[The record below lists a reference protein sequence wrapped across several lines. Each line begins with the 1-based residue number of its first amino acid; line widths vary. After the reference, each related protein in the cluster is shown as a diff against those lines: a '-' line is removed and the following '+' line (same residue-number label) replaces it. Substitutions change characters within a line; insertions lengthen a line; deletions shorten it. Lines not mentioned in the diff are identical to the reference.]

1 MTPAD
6 WKLEAG
12 VRMVRGG
19 LGIVTLAIAL
29 LGAPPAVSA
38 GTLYVDQAAAG
49 CSDARSAAQAGAL
62 TPWCSLAPAAS
73 AARPGDVVRVARGT
87 YRGTFR
93 PLVSGTA
100 TAPIRVIGAPDVV
113 LDGAGAAAAVKFIA
127 VAGWSL
133 ESLRITGGA
142 NQGVW
147 VEASS
152 DVALRNVVVSGNPG
166 AGVQLKGARA
176 TTVAG
181 STLSANGSA
190 GLKEASDVVG
200 TTITSSTITA
210 NGLGGAAY
218 NGDGLQLGGTGAVVR
233 GNTIAGNGD
242 PGPYEHGIY
251 TGSASKGWL
260 IEGNTITASGGAN
273 IKASG
278 TGTIRGNR
286 LVDGRHGLVL
296 ASNPAPVDVFT
307 NVITGRAQHLV
318 FLTTGARGRLY
329 HDTIRQT
336 GRSTTSGEASAVFV
350 AEAVSLEVRNTHVC
364 YDGAD
369 DLGIALWINSGS
381 RVGTLSANTNWYC
394 SRDARARHVAYDGSR
409 TTTSAWRAV
418 TGADSASAFSAPPA
432 YDSRSR
438 PLSPL
443 AGAGIGAPLAA
454 VPADFDGLAWPAA
467 GPRDAGAFRL
477 AP

>member
-29 LGAPPAVSA
+29 LGTPPAVSA

-49 CSDARSAAQAGAL
+49 CSDSRSAVQAGAL

-100 TAPIRVIGAPDVV
+100 T
-113 LDGAGAAAAVKFIA
+113 
-127 VAGWSL
+127 S
-133 ESLRITGGA
+133 
-142 NQGVW
+142 
-147 VEASS
+147 
-152 DVALRNVVVSGNPG
+152 
-166 AGVQLKGARA
+166 
-176 TTVAG
+176 
-181 STLSANGSA
+181 
-190 GLKEASDVVG
+190 
-200 TTITSSTITA
+200 
-210 NGLGGAAY
+210 
-218 NGDGLQLGGTGAVVR
+218 
-233 GNTIAGNGD
+233 
-242 PGPYEHGIY
+242 
-251 TGSASKGWL
+251 
-260 IEGNTITASGGAN
+260 
-273 IKASG
+273 
-278 TGTIRGNR
+278 
-286 LVDGRHGLVL
+286 
-296 ASNPAPVDVFT
+296 
-307 NVITGRAQHLV
+307 
-318 FLTTGARGRLY
+318 
-329 HDTIRQT
+329 
-336 GRSTTSGEASAVFV
+336 EASAVFV